1 METSDC
7 NVVALHGSG
16 KDKRLGTRE
25 RLGTRGQRE

>member
-16 KDKRLGTRE
+16 KDKQRE